1 MRRGQGTFEYV
12 LLLGGVLLIV
22 VLAVVLLRGG
32 LFQSGAQDINKQSC
46 KLALSKSG
54 FYDPSSVTSCT
65 TSGASCSNSTSAP
78 QCGASLLTQIGTN
91 LGKTVPSECASF
103 STWTC
108 TDGRA

>member
-32 LFQSGAQDINKQSC
+32 LFQSGSQDIGKQSC
-46 KLALSKSG
+46 KLALGKAG
-54 FYDPSSVTSCT
+54 FYDPSSVTVCT
-65 TSGASCSNSTSAP
+65 TSGASCSNSTKSP
-78 QCGASLLTQIGTN
+78 QCGATALTQVGTN
-91 LGKTVPSECASF
+91 LGKGLPAECTSF
-103 STWTC
+103 SAWTC